1 MQRNDETQQTRF
13 TRTLFQQAPTTPTPP
28 TGPSPMNGAIAQA
41 NARRIERTEGQGL
54 YGQANADLA
63 SLSRAAREQAFPNT
77 ITAFRGAS
85 QNIGEAYQ
93 TGGIPAAIGATVRN
107 TMVPAIGLADDLGSS
122 FKRAL
127 DPAANALKAAA
138 TGDYSPIDQPA
149 VSTLRRTG
157 PDQAQ
162 PARPGAGQALQGF
175 SAASLTP
182 EQRDAA
188 GDAYR
193 GAWQQ
198 QAPGGLRNAGQS
210 ALDLYNAEQQ
220 VRGTNISAQRQANGT
235 MAFSGSAPAFAAPAA
250 SRSVL
255 DAPAAPGG
263 EPAFQ
268 RSVLAARGEASIGA
282 GGMRGGTVN
291 TIPAAAFAS
300 AGPAA
305 SRAVSAA
312 LNAAAERGDW
322 RDVQDYYQQGG
333 GTWLGATAAE
343 SGPRPRGG
351 VIGDGDA
358 ARREFDTLM
367 REASTPLPGA
377 RDRQLTASQRTTR
390 ENLLQSQMNAKIAG
404 LGQQA
409 ETERAGMRE
418 QAANER
424 TAASNA
430 LAAQQNEILR
440 RRTENEIGAQTQATH
455 DRMRVRALQEQ
466 LITEQDPAVR
476 EQLSRHLQVIQG
488 GGDRQVVYAE
498 QPIDPANP
506 MAGVRRTPMMLN
518 PDGSASEIRSS
529 NAPHQTPSALEG
541 MRYVGT
547 SNGNPV
553 FQDQNGRRF
562 IQEAK

>member
-1 MQRNDETQQTRF
+1 MQPKDDTQQTRF
-13 TRTLFQQAPTTPTPP
+13 TRTLFPQAPTAANPP

-54 YGQANADLA
+54 YGQANTGLA
-63 SLSRAAREQAFPNT
+63 ELSRTALEQAFPNT
-77 ITAFRGAS
+77 ITAFRGAD
-85 QNIGEAYQ
+85 QNIREAYQ
-93 TGGIPAAIGATVRN
+93 TGGTPAAIGATVRN
-107 TMVPAIGLADDLGSS
+107 TMVPAIGLADDVGRS

-138 TGDYSPIDQPA
+138 TGDYSPIDPPA
-149 VSTLRRTG
+149 VSTLRRIG

-162 PARPGAGQALQGF
+162 PARPGAGQSLQAF
-175 SAASLTP
+175 SGANLTP
-182 EQRDAA
+182 EQREAA

-193 GAWQQ
+193 GAWQR

-220 VRGTNISAQRQANGT
+220 VRGLNISAERQPNGT

-255 DAPAAPGG
+255 DTPAAPGSS
-263 EPAFQ
+263 PAFQ
-268 RSVLAARGEASIGA
+268 RSVLAARGESSPGA
-282 GGMRGGTVN
+282 GEMRGGTVN

-333 GTWLGATAAE
+333 GTWQGATAAE

-358 ARREFDTLM
+358 ARRDHDAAM
-367 REASTPLPGA
+367 REASTPMPGA
-377 RDRQLTASQRTTR
+377 QNRQLTANQRTTR
-390 ENLLQSQMNAKIAG
+390 ENLIQSQMNAKIAG
-404 LGQQA
+404 AGQLA
-409 ETERAGMRE
+409 ETERAAMRE

-430 LAAQQNEILR
+430 LAAQQNEIMR
-440 RRTENEIGAQTQATH
+440 RRAENEIGAQTQETH
-455 DRMRVRALQEQ
+455 DRMRVRTLQER
-466 LITEQDPAVR
+466 LITEQDPVMR
-476 EQLSRHLQVIQG
+476 EQLSRHLQIIQG

-498 QPIDPANP
+498 QPIDPAQP

-518 PDGSASEIRSS
+518 PDGSATEIRASS
-529 NAPHQTPSALEG
+529 APRETPSALDG